1 MVMITEL
8 TIENFR
14 SIENLTINL
23 GAINFFIGPNNSG
36 KSNIMRALSLCLGDT
51 YPSAR
56 SFNEK
61 DFYNYDTT
69 KTIVIKAKF
78 DQPLI
83 CNSDVYGFK
92 LSFNGVTNECD
103 YFTTDNSGNVL
114 FYSGGW
120 REIRVS
126 NEMKSEV
133 ALMYLGLDRQASQQL
148 RPTQWTLYG
157 KLLRHIEGQID
168 ASKKAAFKTG
178 VEASYATNI
187 LPDIRQMETILQSHV
202 KEQTG
207 LDLSLRLSV
216 LDPMET
222 IKNLRPYMKEPVL
235 TVEFDAEDM
244 GAGTQSALAVAI
256 AQAYNEIVR
265 QPLVLAIEEPELY
278 LHPHG
283 CRHFYKKL
291 KELSDA
297 SVQVICTTHERC
309 FVNIADFQ
317 SIHLVRK
324 ENGKT
329 AVHSGI
335 NKITSSPS
343 SLVLAAKFNEGINEV
358 FFANHVILVEGAVD
372 KIACQIA
379 LGKHGVDL
387 DQQCVSIIDC
397 GSNSGVKPIAEVLSL
412 FDISVYAL
420 VDEDPG
426 NPTTAVIISDLETL
440 LGGDNVFLQ
449 RPKLEGLFGLTSK
462 PSRVDA
468 LSFFPTWFETNV
480 PSAVYDNLKDRINA

>member
-1 MVMITEL
+1 MITEL
-8 TIENFR
+8 TIKNFR
-14 SIENLTINL
+14 SIEDLTINL

-36 KSNIMRALSLCLGDT
+36 KSNIMKALSLCLGET

-78 DQPLI
+78 NQPLT
-83 CNSDVYGFK
+83 CNTAVYGFQ
-92 LSFNGVTNECD
+92 LSFNGATNECD
-103 YFTTDNSGNVL
+103 YFTTDDSGNIL
-114 FYSGGW
+114 TYLGGW

-126 NEMKSEV
+126 NVMKSEV

-148 RPTQWTLYG
+148 RPNQWTLYG

-168 ASKKAAFKTG
+168 AGKKSAFKTG
-178 VEASYATNI
+178 VETSYATNI
-187 LPDIRQMETILQSHV
+187 FPDISRMETILQSHI
-202 KEQTG
+202 KQQTG

-222 IKNLRPYMKEPVL
+222 IKNLRPYMKEPAL

-278 LHPHG
+278 THPHG

-297 SVQVICTTHERC
+297 SAQVICTTHERC
-309 FVNIADFQ
+309 FVNIADFE
-317 SIHLVRK
+317 SVHLVRK

-329 AVHSGI
+329 VVRSGI
-335 NKITSSPS
+335 NKVISSPG
-343 SLVLAAKFNEGINEV
+343 SLVLAAKFNEEINEV
-358 FFANHVILVEGAVD
+358 FFANHVILVEGSID

-379 LGKHGVDL
+379 LEKHGIDL
-387 DQQCVSIIDC
+387 DQQCASIIDC
-397 GSNSGVKPIAEVLSL
+397 GSNSGVKPIAEVLNLS
-412 FDISVYAL
+412 
-420 VDEDPG
+420 
-426 NPTTAVIISDLETL
+426 TL
-440 LGGDNVFLQ
+440 PQ
-449 RPKLEGLFGLTSK
+449 E
-462 PSRVDA
+462 
-468 LSFFPTWFETNV
+468 
-480 PSAVYDNLKDRINA
+480 